1 MTDRLMFR
9 LRLSPEPDALARA
22 LGVVLVSQAGIRSVS
37 YVSGPDCGWSLMDL
51 GGLGAMRAN
60 ALMRRLQAL
69 PCVHDLQAIR

>member
-22 LGVVLVSQAGIRSVS
+22 LGVVLLSQARIRSVS

-51 GGLGAMRAN
+51 EGLGTMRTH
-60 ALMRRLQAL
+60 ALVRRLQAL
-69 PCVHDLQAIR
+69 PCIHDLQPIR